1 MSPAYQ
7 IRTGFRRLRQWTR
20 RKPGMASE
28 RLLESHL
35 LYQNPKGEI
44 LSLKTSSFSRMFW
57 SSELNNVKAAWK
69 EKNEKT
75 NMYRDMLLKTVY
87 FLWVILFYCDTGC
100 HFFELHYCL
109 KYIWKDVDQRQDG
122 FTGEKAEPVLFLGL
136 LNCSLRPKACCIYNG
151 YMLCLFYY
159 YDFFFPPLNLKTKK
173 YYMLFIWLHCFAF
186 CLSKAMSQVF
196 SL

>member
-7 IRTGFRRLRQWTR
+7 IRTGFCRLRQWTR
-20 RKPGMASE
+20 RKPGMAPG
-28 RLLESHL
+28 RLLEIHL

-57 SSELNNVKAAWK
+57 SSELNGVKAAWK
-69 EKNEKT
+69 EKKNKKP
-75 NMYRDMLLKTVY
+75 MYRDMLLKTVY
-87 FLWVILFYCDTGC
+87 FLLVILFYCDTGC
-100 HFFELHYCL
+100 HFFELRYCL
-109 KYIWKDVDQRQDG
+109 KCIWKDVDQRQDG

-159 YDFFFPPLNLKTKK
+159 YDFFSPLNLKTKK

-186 CLSKAMSQVF
+186 CLSKAMSHVF